1 MSTPI
6 PFANQ
11 FRTQALVAPFLE
23 REEERQLI
31 LNVQLHDCI
40 TSAKQL
46 AESHFR
52 FVASVARRFAKF
64 GVDVEDLIQQ
74 GCIGLLRAIKAFDIN
89 RHDEV
94 RFITYATLYIKAEI
108 INYVLDNV
116 RSYRIA
122 TSKAQRKLFFNLNK
136 YRDANRGQLTP
147 ADVKLIAQELNV
159 SEKDVLLM
167 EGKLRGADLS
177 IDDEDNALLEHSL
190 ATTKTDPAR
199 MVEEEQWEEVTRER
213 IKEAVDS
220 LSERERDVFYH
231 RVVAEDKKTLAE
243 LAEEQGCSAE
253 RVRQVEIRA
262 TKKVREFIE
271 RFA

>member
-1 MSTPI
+1 MSTPV

-11 FRTQALVAPFLE
+11 FRTQALAAPFLE

-40 TSAKQL
+40 ASAKRL

-52 FVASVARRFAKF
+52 FVASVARRFANF

-89 RHDEV
+89 RHDDV

-108 INYVLDNV
+108 TNYVLDNV

-136 YRDANRGQLTP
+136 YRDVNQGQLTP
-147 ADVKLIAQELNV
+147 ADVKLIAQELKV
-159 SEKDVLLM
+159 SENDVMLM
-167 EGKLRGADLS
+167 EVKLRGADQS
-177 IDDEDNALLEHSL
+177 IDDEDSLLSL
-190 ATTKTDPAR
+190 SLSTTKTDPAR
-199 MVEEEQWEEVTRER
+199 MVEEEQWEEVMRTRIEQA
-213 IKEAVDS
+213 INS
-220 LSERERDVFYH
+220 LSERERVVFYH
-231 RVVAEDKKTLAE
+231 RVVADDKKTLAE

-271 RFA
+271 QFS

>member
-1 MSTPI
+1 M
-6 PFANQ
+6 
-11 FRTQALVAPFLE
+11 
-23 REEERQLI
+23 I
-31 LNVQLHDCI
+31 LNVQLNDCI
-40 TSAKQL
+40 ASAKML

-52 FVASVARRFAKF
+52 FVASIARRFANF
-64 GVDVEDLIQQ
+64 GVEIEDLIQQ
-74 GCIGLLRAIKAFDIN
+74 GCIGLLRAIKAFDIE
-89 RHDEV
+89 RHNEV
-94 RFITYATLYIKAEI
+94 RFITYATMYIKDEI
-108 INYVLDNV
+108 SSYVLDNV

-122 TSKAQRKLFFNLNK
+122 TTKAQRKLFFNLNK
-136 YRDANRGQLTP
+136 YRDVSQGQLTP
-147 ADVKLIAQELNV
+147 DDVKLIAHELNV
-159 SEKDVLLM
+159 SEQDVRTM
-167 EGKLRGADLS
+167 EVKLRGTDQS
-177 IDDEDNALLEHSL
+177 IDDEDNVLLEYSL
-190 ATTKTDPAR
+190 ATRKTDPAR
-199 MVEEEQWEEVTRER
+199 MVEEAEWEEVTRER